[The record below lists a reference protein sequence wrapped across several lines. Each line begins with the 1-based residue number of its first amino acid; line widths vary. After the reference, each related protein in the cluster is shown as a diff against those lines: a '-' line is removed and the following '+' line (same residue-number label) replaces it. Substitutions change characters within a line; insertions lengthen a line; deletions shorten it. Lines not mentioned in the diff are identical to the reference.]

1 MKLLSYSSKQLAGLM
16 LLLLA
21 AFAGS
26 CNDPSSQLPE
36 APSMSELS
44 DVIYFSEEGGTQTIS
59 FSTNRAWTASLMN
72 NLTSANEPWCELS
85 AESGAAGPHKIAI
98 NVTPLQGDYREAILL
113 LNASATGA
121 EIVISQSGQPVITT
135 NEASD
140 INEAKAT
147 LSGAWRYS
155 GEIEVSEF
163 GFEVATKSNGTYT
176 RYPVAE
182 KAEDGSFAYQL
193 TALSAETSYLYR
205 IYIQTPDVVYTG
217 EVKEFK
223 TDKAA
228 APIAVSTLKEAIFQL
243 AKGGSK
249 NYTEN
254 DLIKGVVIAAYA
266 ADETQAASL
275 LLQDGTQ
282 ANSGIRVI
290 LSEQGAATYQ
300 KGNYLEVRLK
310 YGKMEHSEQGL
321 ASIVAPADG
330 IRLLENNKSVEVVAV
345 DHTKLADYEAMC
357 VAIEQSQLTRLFT
370 NATNYPTWSAA
381 ELWGVEVNGSEKS
394 YSIHVPANSAL
405 ASQVPATGSG
415 TVKGLVELY
424 ANGEYV
430 LCCQKSEDVAGLTN
444 DRFASLLDLA
454 FLQPEFKGSLVVDEP
469 ASGSVVIPYRNGDY
483 STLPGTISVEV
494 SGEAAEG
501 ISVAS
506 VTDFQIGA
514 GSGEI
519 TLAVSG
525 TPTTAGVITFTVIGL
540 DELGNKN
547 SCTAEVIA
555 PAVPEVGNFE
565 AIWNTGTA
573 KGDSVMKLSSNSNAS
588 IEVSDWTLH
597 ASSSNITATKWADF
611 AATGWDAN
619 ESVLAPVQYFETTLK
634 VGVGAKLV
642 LSGMDITH
650 RINGGDVTLSVQ
662 YAINGGAF
670 AEIESML
677 LTSATEPFTVNLGK
691 VAALTS
697 VVEGS
702 VVTIRLVPKATS
714 SSIKWGIK
722 AKSRFAVYG
731 NVE

>member
-1 MKLLSYSSKQLAGLM
+1 MKLLSCLSKQFAGLI

-21 AFAGS
+21 VFAGS

-44 DVIYFSEEGGTQTIS
+44 DVLYFTEEGGTQTIS

-72 NLTSANEPWCELS
+72 NLTSSNEPWCEIS
-85 AESGAAGPHKIAI
+85 SENGAAGSNKIIISVAS
-98 NVTPLQGDYREAILL
+98 LQGDYREAILL

-140 INEAKAT
+140 INETKAT

-163 GFEVATKSNGTYT
+163 GFEVAANGGDYT

-182 KAEDGSFAYQL
+182 MAEDGSFAYQL
-193 TALSAETSYLYR
+193 LDLAAETTYSYR
-205 IYIQTPDVVYTG
+205 IYIQTSELVYTG
-217 EVKEFK
+217 EVKEFA
-223 TDKAA
+223 TDKAPA
-228 APIAVSTLKEAIFQL
+228 AIAVSALKEAIFQL

-249 NYTEN
+249 IYAEN

-266 ADETQAASL
+266 VDETQAASL

-290 LSEQGAATYQ
+290 LSEQTATTYQ
-300 KGNYLEVRLK
+300 VGNYLEVRLK
-310 YGKMEHSEQGL
+310 YGKMEHSETGL
-321 ASIVAPADG
+321 ASIVAPAEG
-330 IRLLENNKSVEVVAV
+330 IRLLESNKSVEVVAV

-370 NATNYPTWSAA
+370 NAANYPAWGAA
-381 ELWGVEVNGSEKS
+381 DLWGVEVNGSDKS

-405 ASQVPATGSG
+405 ASQTPATGSG

-454 FLQPEFKGSLVVDEP
+454 FLQPEFKGSLVVGEP

-494 SGEAAEG
+494 SGEGAEG
-501 ISVAS
+501 ISVAT

-519 TLAVSG
+519 ALAVSG
-525 TPTTAGVITFTVIGL
+525 TPTTAGAITFTVVGL
-540 DELGNKN
+540 DELGSNN

-573 KGDSVMKLSSNSNAS
+573 KGDSVMKLSSNSNAG
-588 IEVSDWTLH
+588 IEVSDWTLN

-619 ESVLAPVQYFETTLK
+619 ESVFAPVQYFVTTLK
-634 VGVGAKLV
+634 VGAGSKLV
-642 LSGMDITH
+642 LSGMDITQ
-650 RINGGDVTLSVQ
+650 RINGGDVTLSIQ
-662 YAINGGAF
+662 YAINDGAF
-670 AEIESML
+670 VEIESML
-677 LTSATEPFTVNLGK
+677 LTSSSDSFTVNLGK

-702 VVTIRLVPKATS
+702 IVTIRLVPKATS

-722 AKSRFAVYG
+722 AKSRFAIYG